1 MPAPHGTLAAYVRH
15 RRAGEQPCADC
26 VDGAR
31 AQWRVKARRRFEAAP
46 DRVREINRNHR
57 AKAVRCRICGRVVT
71 PDEVVH
77 VQPLRSPNGRPSL
90 PCHGACAHAQGRVV
104 VDDAVAHPFV
114 DSVDDASAPAPS
126 GPPSPA

>member
-31 AQWRVKARRRFEAAP
+31 AQWRAKARRRFEAIP
-46 DRVREINRNHR
+46 DRIREINRNHR

-71 PDEVVH
+71 SAELVH
-77 VQPLRSPNGRPSL
+77 VLPLRGSNSRPAL
-90 PCHGACAHAQGRVV
+90 PCHAACAQEQGRVV
-104 VDDAVAHPFV
+104 VDDAV
-114 DSVDDASAPAPS
+114 DAPMAPAPS
-126 GPPSPA
+126 GPPSRA